1 LDEYEHKEKPAE
13 DVELGSLNMGR
24 RKTVVEV
31 PIEDTQCWNCSLLDH
46 VRFKDS
52 NGNVAERFRC
62 PKNARLPKML
72 LPCFAE
78 KCSLFKPKELPS
90 LGE

>member
-1 LDEYEHKEKPAE
+1 
-13 DVELGSLNMGR
+13 VGR
-24 RKTVVEV
+24 TKTVVEV
-31 PIEDTQCWNCSLLDH
+31 PIQETRCWDCSLLEH

-62 PKNARLPKML
+62 PRNAFLPKML

-78 KCSLFKPKELPS
+78 KCALFKPKEEQN